1 MNVYKLVMKES
12 IKMKQILNVKNVIV
26 IVVLV
31 LDLSLLIV

>member
-12 IKMKQILNVKNVIV
+12 IKMKQIENVKNVIV

-31 LDLSLLIV
+31 LDLNLLIV